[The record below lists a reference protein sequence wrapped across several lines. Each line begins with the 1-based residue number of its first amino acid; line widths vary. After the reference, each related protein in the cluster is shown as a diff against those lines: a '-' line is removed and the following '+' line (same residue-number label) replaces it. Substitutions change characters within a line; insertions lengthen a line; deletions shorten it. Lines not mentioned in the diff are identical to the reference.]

1 MIRDDGH
8 ALVAERRCMHL
19 YMGTATGFLA
29 DASGGTL
36 VSKLAGRFFDE
47 FRFHPPDNEVRAW
60 ANSLA
65 AVGEV
70 IDSRAFRTQGV
81 LVEYQ
86 LPLTSRRLD
95 CMFTGHDT
103 SGTRSAVIVELKQ
116 WDRVEPSWIDGCVT
130 TFVGSADRDVLHP
143 SAQAGGYQRYLI
155 DTNTAFVHETIRLDA
170 CAFLHNLPTSR
181 STELVSPRFAA
192 LIRENPLFVGDD
204 ADDLGA
210 YLEARVGDG
219 EGERILESVVRGRFR
234 PSKRLLDHTASVI
247 RNEPAY
253 VLLDEQ
259 EVAYKAVLTQVSER
273 AATDEPTVFLIR
285 GGPGT
290 GKSLIALNL
299 LASLSELGY
308 ATLHATGSR
317 AFTENLR
324 KVVGRR
330 AASQFKYFNSLSD
343 AEAGVIDVLIADEA
357 HRIREF
363 SWNWRTPK
371 VKRTDIHQVT
381 ELMRAARTSVFF
393 IDDQQVVRPREVG
406 HSELIRGAAADLDLS
421 VFEFELEAQFRCGG
435 SESFVSWVDN
445 TLEIGRTQSV
455 IWDDDEDF
463 ELRIVDSP
471 FELESWVRAKS
482 KSGFTSRLSAGFCW
496 PWSTPE
502 PDGTLVDDVVID
514 DWAMPWNARPE
525 AARLAPGIPKSSYW
539 ASDPGGLE
547 QVGCIYTAQGF
558 EYDYAGVIFG
568 RDLVYRPGEGW
579 IGRPEYSHDG
589 VVTRETRGIAEFT
602 SLAKNAYRVLLTRG
616 LKGCAVFFQDR
627 ETRDFVL
634 SRMDRHSAGIAPP
647 EST

>member
-1 MIRDDGH
+1 
-8 ALVAERRCMHL
+8 MHL
-19 YMGTATGFLA
+19 YMGTANGFLR
-29 DASGGTL
+29 DTASGTL
-36 VSKLAGRFFDE
+36 ASKLEERFFDE
-47 FRFHPPDNEVRAW
+47 FRFHPPESEVRAW
-60 ANSLA
+60 SNSLA

-116 WDRVEPSWIDGCVT
+116 WDRVESSWIDDCVT
-130 TFVGSADRDVLHP
+130 TFVGSGNRDVLHP
-143 SAQAGGYQRYLI
+143 SAQAGGYQRYLV
-155 DTNTAFVHETIRLDA
+155 DTNTAFMHDAIRLDA
-170 CAFLHNLPTSR
+170 CAFLHNLPVTR
-181 STELVSPRFAA
+181 SMELVSARFSA
-192 LIRENPLFVGDD
+192 LVRENPVFVRDD
-204 ADDLGA
+204 ADDLAA

-219 EGERILESVVRGRFR
+219 DGDRILESVVRGRFR

-259 EVAYKAVLTQVSER
+259 EVAYRAVLTQVSTR
-273 AATDEPTVFLIR
+273 AASDEQTVFLIR

-299 LASLSELGY
+299 LASLSGSGF

-330 AASQFKYFNSLSD
+330 AAAQFKYFNSFAA
-343 AEAGVIDVLIADEA
+343 AETNGLDVLIADEA

-363 SWNWRTPK
+363 SWNWRTPRR
-371 VKRTDIHQVT
+371 KRTDIHQVT
-381 ELMRAARTSVFF
+381 ELIRAATTSVFF
-393 IDDQQVVRPREVG
+393 IDDMQVVRPGEVG
-406 HSELIRGAAADLDLS
+406 HSELIRKAAADLE
-421 VFEFELEAQFRCGG
+421 VPVVEFELEAQFRCNG

-445 TLEIGRTQSV
+445 TLDIRRTQNV
-455 IWDDDEDF
+455 LWDVDDDF
-463 ELRIVDSP
+463 ELVVVDTP
-471 FELESWVRAKS
+471 YELEAYVRAKAT
-482 KSGFTSRLSAGFCW
+482 KGFTARLTAGFCW
-496 PWSTPE
+496 PWSNPE
-502 PDGTLVDDVVID
+502 PDGTLVNDVVIE
-514 DWAMPWNARPE
+514 DWAMPWNARSE
-525 AARLAPGIPKSSYW
+525 AARLAPGIPKSSFW
-539 ASDPGGLE
+539 VSDPGGLE

-568 RDLVYRPGEGW
+568 GDLVYRHGDGW

-589 VVTRETRGIAEFT
+589 VVTREVRSAEEFT
-602 SLAKNAYRVLLTRG
+602 ALAKNAYRVLLTRG
-616 LKGCAVFFQDR
+616 LKGCALYFQDR
-627 ETRDFVL
+627 ETRDLVL
-634 SRMDRHSAGIAPP
+634 SRIDRHPLGGKAA
-647 EST
+647 E